1 VPRVTFQRL
10 GKAAEVRGGET
21 ILDAARRAD
30 APIGNSCGGIG
41 TCGRCRVL
49 ILDGVD
55 HVDPRTT
62 MEQSFALR
70 KQFAT
75 NERLACQC
83 LVRGECVVTTTY
95 W

>member
-1 VPRVTFQRL
+1 MPRVTFERL
-10 GKAAEVRGGET
+10 GKAAEVRSGET

-49 ILDGVD
+49 ILGGID
-55 HVDPRTT
+55 HLDPRTT
-62 MEQSFALR
+62 LEQAIALR
-70 KQFAT
+70 KEFAV